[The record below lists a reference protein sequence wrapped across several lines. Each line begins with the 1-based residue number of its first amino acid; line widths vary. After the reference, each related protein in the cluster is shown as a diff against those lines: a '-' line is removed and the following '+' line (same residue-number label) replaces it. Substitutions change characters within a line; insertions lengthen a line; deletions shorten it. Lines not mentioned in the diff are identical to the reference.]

1 MDFFFW
7 KKSLNFQPKKNKKFG
22 NIARIFLHPK
32 KMADEER
39 KGGHYVGMGGQKLGV
54 AKRVEVHV
62 RVCVFL
68 WLGL

>member
-1 MDFFFW
+1 LIGFFG
-7 KKSLNFQPKKNKKFG
+7 KKIIKFSTKKEQNFG
-22 NIARIFLHPK
+22 NIATIFLHPR

-39 KGGHYVGMGGQKLGV
+39 KGGHYGGRGGRKLGL

-68 WLGL
+68 CV

>member
-1 MDFFFW
+1 
-7 KKSLNFQPKKNKKFG
+7 
-22 NIARIFLHPK
+22 
-32 KMADEER
+32 MADEER
-39 KGGHYVGMGGQKLGV
+39 KGEHYVGMGGQKLGV